1 MLRTTLESRA
11 RSRAVQDIPPLQPQ
25 SQRHHTRP
33 RRSVIGRLTAL
44 FAVIFLS
51 VSSVIAGVMM
61 EGFYWNCPSPWY
73 PTMQSEA
80 SALANMAGGYGINRI
95 WFPPPEKG
103 MSGGYSMGYDPCD
116 YYDLGQYNQEG
127 TTATHFGTQAQL
139 KSAIAAFK
147 AKSISCIGDMV
158 LNHRAGGQ
166 SEYNSFTGTNSY
178 TDFSH
183 VVSGKCLWHWQNFHP
198 NSCEYSDEGTF
209 GGYPDIYYGSCA
221 SSQSDI
227 QTWMQWLQNAN
238 NAGFDG
244 WRYDYV
250 KGYHPWVVQDMNN
263 ATSPTFSVGEFW
275 DSSDNINTWVNTVG
289 NSSAFDFP
297 LYYTMQT
304 FCNDTSGGG
313 NLANILNTEDCFA
326 SRNAFKAVTFCA
338 NHDTDQIVNDKMIAY
353 AIILTYQGY
362 PCIFWEDYFN
372 YGLAT
377 GGGASPTG
385 WGNGINQL
393 VWCREK
399 LAAGGP
405 NIQVLESSDPQCLI
419 YGSYGYSSSSPGY
432 IVVVNTNPSNWKGY
446 TVTTGNGYLKNQTL
460 KAYAWSST
468 ISGQNVAPNN
478 QSCDGNGNVQVWAAP
493 RGYAVYSVN
502 GL

>member
-1 MLRTTLESRA
+1 MTRSVFASRTLNRVS
-11 RSRAVQDIPPLQPQ
+11 QDVPP
-25 SQRHHTRP
+25 SQGCSTDH
-33 RRSVIGRLTAL
+33 RRSPGIRLIALLTA
-44 FAVIFLS
+44 VFLS
-51 VSSVIAGVMM
+51 ASSALAGVMM

-73 PTMQSEA
+73 PTMQSDA
-80 SALANMAGGYGINRI
+80 SALANMAGGYGIDRI

-116 YYDLGQYNQEG
+116 YYDLGQLNQEG
-127 TTATHFGTQAQL
+127 TIATHFGTQAQL

-147 AKSISCIGDMV
+147 ALGISCIGDMV

-166 SEYNSFTGTNSY
+166 SEYNSYVGSNTY

-183 VVSGKCLWHWQNFHP
+183 VASGQCLWHWENFHP

-227 QTWMQWLQNAN
+227 QTWMQWLENAN

-275 DSSDNINTWVNTVG
+275 DSSDNINNWVNTVG

-313 NLANILNTEDCFA
+313 NLGNILNTEDCYA
-326 SRNAFKAVTFCA
+326 SRNPFKAVTFCA

-372 YGLAT
+372 YGLAH
-377 GGGASPTG
+377 GGGASPAG
-385 WGNGINQL
+385 WGNGIAQL

-432 IVVVNTNPSNWKGY
+432 IVIINTNPSNWKGY

-468 ISGQNVAPNN
+468 ISGQNVQPNN

>member
-1 MLRTTLESRA
+1 MLLPVA
-11 RSRAVQDIPPLQPQ
+11 
-25 SQRHHTRP
+25 
-33 RRSVIGRLTAL
+33 SVIG
-44 FAVIFLS
+44 
-51 VSSVIAGVMM
+51 GVMM

-80 SALANMAGGYGINRI
+80 STLANMAGGYGINRI

-103 MSGGYSMGYDPCD
+103 ASGGYSMGYDPYD
-116 YYDLGQYNQEG
+116 YYDLGQLNQEG
-127 TTATHFGTQAQL
+127 TTPTHFGTQAQL
-139 KSAIAAFK
+139 KSTIAAYK
-147 AKSISCIGDMV
+147 ALGISCIGDMV
-158 LNHRAGGQ
+158 LNHRTGGQ
-166 SEYNSFTGTNSY
+166 SESNPYTGGTSY
-178 TDFSH
+178 TDFSG
-183 VVSGKCLWHWQNFHP
+183 VTSGKCLWHWDSFHP
-198 NSCEYSDEGTF
+198 NDQEVSDEGTF
-209 GGYPDIYYGSCA
+209 GGYPDICYVNSPPY
-221 SSQSDI
+221 DDVM
-227 QTWMQWLQNAN
+227 TWMEWLQSSS

-250 KGYHPWVVQDMNN
+250 KGYHSWVVHDMNA
-263 ATSPTFSVGEFW
+263 ATSPTFSVGEYW
-275 DSSDNINTWVNTVG
+275 DSSANIDSWVSSVG

-297 LYYTMQT
+297 LYNTMQT

-313 NLANILNTEDCFA
+313 NLANILDPNQCYA
-326 SRNAFKAVTFCA
+326 SKNSFKAVTFCA
-338 NHDTDQIVNDKMIAY
+338 NHDTDEIVNDKMIAY

-377 GGGASPTG
+377 GGGSGSG

-393 VWCREK
+393 VWCHEK

-432 IVVVNTNPSNWKGY
+432 IVVINTNPSSWKGY

-468 ISGQNVAPNN
+468 ISGQNVQPGN
-478 QSCDGNGNVQVWAAP
+478 QSCDGSGNVQVWAAP

>member
-1 MLRTTLESRA
+1 MLRTVLKTRA
-11 RSRAVQDIPPLQPQ
+11 LSRAVQNTSPLQPLPKR
-25 SQRHHTRP
+25 RHAICGRF
-33 RRSVIGRLTAL
+33 VIGRLSAL
-44 FAVIFLS
+44 CAMLFLS
-51 VSSVIAGVMM
+51 ASSVIAGVMM

-73 PTMQSEA
+73 PTMQSEV

-95 WFPPPEKG
+95 WFPPPQKSA
-103 MSGGYSMGYDPCD
+103 SGGYSMGYDPYD
-116 YYDLGQYNQEG
+116 YYDLGQLNQEG

-147 AKSISCIGDMV
+147 AKGISCIGDMV
-158 LNHRAGGQ
+158 LNHRSGGQ
-166 SEYNSFTGTNSY
+166 SENNGYTGGTTY

-209 GGYPDIYYGSCA
+209 GGYPDIYYGGCA

-227 QTWMQWLQNAN
+227 QAWMQWLENAN

-263 ATSPTFSVGEFW
+263 ATSPSFSVGEYW

-297 LYYTMQT
+297 LYFTMQT

-338 NHDTDQIVNDKMIAY
+338 NHDTDQIVTDKMIAY

-432 IVVVNTNPSNWKGY
+432 IVVINTNPSNWKGY

-468 ISGQNVAPNN
+468 VSGQNVAPNN
-478 QSCDGNGNVQVWAAP
+478 QSCNGSGSVQVWAAP

>member
-1 MLRTTLESRA
+1 MDPWVGISFRAAQEVVSFYRRRAWAGPRGRLPATVCFRGIVVSAQTTIKRINMTSSSEPRTPGRA
-11 RSRAVQDIPPLQPQ
+11 RSRSYGSDI
-25 SQRHHTRP
+25 P
-33 RRSVIGRLTAL
+33 RRSIGTRLIMFLA
-44 FAVIFLS
+44 AVLLS
-51 VSSVIAGVMM
+51 ASSVFAGVMM

-95 WFPPPEKG
+95 WFPPPQKCA
-103 MSGGYSMGYDPCD
+103 SGGYSMGYDPYD
-116 YYDLGQYNQEG
+116 YYDVGQLNQEG

-147 AKSISCIGDMV
+147 ALGISCIGDMV
-158 LNHRAGGQ
+158 LNHRSGGQ
-166 SEYNSFTGTNSY
+166 NEFNPYTGGTSY

-183 VVSGKCLWHWQNFHP
+183 VVSGKCLWHWDSFHP
-198 NSCEYSDEGTF
+198 NYQEVSDEGTF
-209 GGYPDIYYGSCA
+209 GGYPDICYVNSPPYG
-221 SSQSDI
+221 DI
-227 QTWMQWLQNAN
+227 KTWMGWLKSSS

-250 KGYHPWVVQDMNN
+250 KGYHSWVVHDMNA
-263 ATSPTFSVGEFW
+263 ATSPTFSVGEYW
-275 DSSDNINTWVNTVG
+275 DTNVGNVDNWVSAA

-297 LYYTMQT
+297 LYYTMQA

-313 NLANILNTEDCFA
+313 NLANILDPNQCYA
-326 SRNAFKAVTFCA
+326 SKNAFKAVTFCA

-377 GGGASPTG
+377 GGGSGSG

-393 VWCREK
+393 VW
-399 LAAGGP
+399 
-405 NIQVLESSDPQCLI
+405 
-419 YGSYGYSSSSPGY
+419 
-432 IVVVNTNPSNWKGY
+432 
-446 TVTTGNGYLKNQTL
+446 
-460 KAYAWSST
+460 
-468 ISGQNVAPNN
+468 
-478 QSCDGNGNVQVWAAP
+478 
-493 RGYAVYSVN
+493 
-502 GL
+502 